1 MKRIFLTLVSLV
13 AIVAG
18 AHAQLGFGIKAGA
31 TFNSL
36 SWDGCNDELPISDKP
51 GVGYA
56 IGAMFEYIYKPNGLG
71 LDITAIY
78 SKEGLKA
85 NYHLKNGSPT
95 ILDFTTAYMKFP
107 FHLKWMPSL
116 INGGKVVKPIV
127 YTGPEVGLILDSNKN
142 DNHMGRWFE
151 ESASFKW
158 NIGIGAELWN
168 TLQVCAQ
175 YGIGLNRMF
184 EYNDASIYRVKGINA
199 KSSTLTVTLTWMF
212 R

>member
-36 SWDGCNDELPISDKP
+36 LWDGCNDELTISDKP

-85 NYHLKNGSPT
+85 NYHLKNGTPT

-107 FHLKWMPSL
+107 FHLKWVRTPARHQD
-116 INGGKVVKPIV
+116 V
-127 YTGPEVGLILDSNKN
+127 
-142 DNHMGRWFE
+142 
-151 ESASFKW
+151 A
-158 NIGIGAELWN
+158 
-168 TLQVCAQ
+168 
-175 YGIGLNRMF
+175 
-184 EYNDASIYRVKGINA
+184 
-199 KSSTLTVTLTWMF
+199 TVH
-212 R
+212 